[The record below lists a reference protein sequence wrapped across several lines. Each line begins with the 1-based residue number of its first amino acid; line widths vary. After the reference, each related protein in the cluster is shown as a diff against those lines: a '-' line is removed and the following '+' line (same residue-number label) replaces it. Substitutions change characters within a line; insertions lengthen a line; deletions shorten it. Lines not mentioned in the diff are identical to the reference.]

1 MTQRDVLTLLRFK
14 RQLYNA
20 RMNLAGKVLVEKCIR
35 SLEID
40 VKETA

>member
-1 MTQRDVLTLLRFK
+1 MTQRDVLALLKFK

-20 RMNLAGKVLVEKCIR
+20 RFPLAWKVLVEKCIR